1 MTNYLVMEQKLTKA
15 EEEIMQVLWEIGEG
29 FLKDIVERMPPP
41 KPHSNTVA
49 TLLKILVDKGFVTYT
64 TFGRNNCY
72 RAKIAKTVYG
82 RKSVQQ
88 VLKGYFNG
96 SAANLVSQ
104 FLEDDKLSVEEMEAM
119 LKAIKSAKKK

>member
-1 MTNYLVMEQKLTKA
+1 MEQKLTKA
-15 EEEIMQVLWEIGEG
+15 EEEVMQVLWEIGEG

-49 TLLKILVDKGFVTYT
+49 TLLKILVDKGFVAYT
-64 TFGRNNCY
+64 THGRNNCY
-72 RAKIAKTVYG
+72 RARIAKAAYG

-96 SAANLVSQ
+96 SAASLVSQ
-104 FLEDDKLSVEEMEAM
+104 FLEDDKLSVEEMEAL
-119 LKAIKSAKKK
+119 LKTIKSAKKK